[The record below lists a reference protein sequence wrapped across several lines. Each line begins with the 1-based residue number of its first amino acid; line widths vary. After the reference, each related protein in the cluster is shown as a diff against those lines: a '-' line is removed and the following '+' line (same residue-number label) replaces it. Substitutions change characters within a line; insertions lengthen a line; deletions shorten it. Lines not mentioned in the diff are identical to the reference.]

1 MGKIGIYGGSF
12 NPPHL
17 GHMLAAREMAEAL
30 GLDRV
35 LLVPAATP
43 PHKDM
48 ADGSP
53 SGEQR
58 LEMLRLASEGME
70 GVEVDGLELRRKGPS
85 YTADTVKALHERYS
99 KDKLYFLM
107 GTDMFLSFHEWYKPE
122 KICKWYFPEAQEER
136 SMLPGRFSQ
145 DILRC
150 SPISDSYWILRNFSI
165 CFGIR

>member
-48 ADGSP
+48 AGGSP

-70 GVEVDGLELRRKGPS
+70 GAEVDGLELRRKGPS

-107 GTDMFLSFHEWYKPE
+107 EIGRAS
-122 KICKWYFPEAQEER
+122 CRER
-136 SMLPGRFSQ
+136 V
-145 DILRC
+145 
-150 SPISDSYWILRNFSI
+150 
-165 CFGIR
+165 